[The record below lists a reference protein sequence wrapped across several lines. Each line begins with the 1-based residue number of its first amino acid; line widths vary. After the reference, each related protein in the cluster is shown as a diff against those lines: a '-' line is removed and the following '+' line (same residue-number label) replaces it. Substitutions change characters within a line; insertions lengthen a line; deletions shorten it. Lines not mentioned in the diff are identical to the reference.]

1 MHSLASDAKPSCLTK
16 HSLCSRS
23 MYLKKLISMAA
34 DSARVTC
41 NIFLL
46 LKQFT
51 CNSWTSLYMYVIT
64 ITVIN
69 LELVSEIEGYTT
81 AVLTR
86 AIWVC
91 RGQYST
97 LTYDDCQAEYYS
109 TIGCYFMENFAFYKS
124 CFAICN
130 NVTSRSI
137 QEEKCRAYCNGRYCC
152 REALSLRPE
161 TVKEL

>member
-1 MHSLASDAKPSCLTK
+1 MHSLAPDAKPSCLTK

-23 MYLKKLISMAA
+23 MYLKKFISMAA
-34 DSARVTC
+34 YSARVTW

-46 LKQFT
+46 VKEFT
-51 CNSWTSLYMYVIT
+51 CIRTSLYMYIIT
-64 ITVIN
+64 ITVIT
-69 LELVSEIEGYTT
+69 LELVSEIEGYITDTLTT
-81 AVLTR
+81 

-97 LTYDDCQAEYYS
+97 LIYDDCQGEYYS
-109 TIGCYFMENFAFYKS
+109 TIGCYFMENFAFYKPCS
-124 CFAICN
+124 AICN
-130 NVTSRSI
+130 NATSRSI

-161 TVKEL
+161 TVKAL

>member
-23 MYLKKLISMAA
+23 TYLKKFISMAA

-46 LKQFT
+46 VKEFT
-51 CNSWTSLYMYVIT
+51 CNRTSLYMYIIT

-81 AVLTR
+81 AALKT

-97 LTYDDCQAEYYS
+97 LTYDDCQEEYYS
-109 TIGCYFMENFAFYKS
+109 TIGCYFMENFAYYKPCS
-124 CFAICN
+124 AICN
-130 NVTSRSI
+130 NVMSRSI
-137 QEEKCRAYCNGRYCC
+137 QAEKCRAYCSGRYYC

-161 TVKEL
+161 TVKAL